1 MEDAVSRRQAIVL
14 GLTALGGLG
23 VGYLA
28 RTPEAG
34 RYYLQLQLANQKVSQ
49 LGNTPVAFGGGLSL
63 LGPFQGTNGG
73 QVWLRSLF
81 SFGPNYVTCSVED
94 NPEGFIFPTAT
105 MGNVRL
111 DPHSFFMFMGGSK
124 VEKVDFTEE
133 GGRKTIEIQGTL
145 DCHTQ
150 ALTAS
155 GSFGGRDFSEP
166 ADFVAKALEGQDFEI
181 TVTFDKDKAPVN
193 NAIFGPRFTFKG
205 QISDAKI
212 TVSSVADVV
221 AASSGGGGGEG

>member
-1 MEDAVSRRQAIVL
+1 VEDAVSRRQAIVL

-34 RYYLQLQLANQKVSQ
+34 KNYLDLQFANQKISQ
-49 LGNTPVAFGGGLSL
+49 LGKTPIASGGGVSL
-63 LGPFQGTNGG
+63 LGPFQGINGD

-81 SFGPNYVTCSVED
+81 SFSPNYVMCSVED
-94 NPEGFIFPTAT
+94 NPKGFIFPTAT
-105 MGNVRL
+105 MGNVQL

-124 VEKVDFTEE
+124 VEKVDFSEAS
-133 GGRKTIEIQGTL
+133 GHKTVEIQGSL

-150 ALTAS
+150 MLTAS

-166 ADFVAKALEGQDFEI
+166 AAFVAKAVDGQDFEI
-181 TVTFDKDKAPVN
+181 SVTFDKNKAPVN
-193 NAIFGPRFTFKG
+193 NAVFGNQFTFKG
-205 QISDAKI
+205 QISDANI
-212 TVSSVADVV
+212 TVTSVAGMT
-221 AASSGGGGGEG
+221 ATSGGGGEG